1 MQKPNFQNNEQ
12 ISQILRVNHAGEYG
26 AKRIYTGQL
35 DQIKS
40 SQDYKKIEHMY
51 EQELVHLEYFE
62 NKLHGAKVRP
72 TLLMPLWHCFGY
84 FIGAVTARMGTKSAM
99 ICTESVEEVIDK
111 HYEEQKIELQ
121 NLPHEKELLETIS
134 KFQAEELEHKETAS
148 GYTENMS
155 FKDRLL
161 SSVIK
166 SICRVAIFVSK
177 RV

>member
-1 MQKPNFQNNEQ
+1 MQKPNFENDKL

-40 SQDYKKIEHMY
+40 PDDFKEIEHMY

-62 NKLHGAKVRP
+62 NKLRKEKVRP

-84 FIGAVTARMGTKSAM
+84 FMGAITARMGTKSAM
-99 ICTESVEEVIDK
+99 ICTESVEEVIDN
-111 HYEEQKIELQ
+111 HYEEQKLELQ
-121 NLPHEKELLETIS
+121 NNHEQKELLDSIS
-134 KFQAEELEHKETAS
+134 KFQAEELEHKDTAS
-148 GYTENMS
+148 AYTENMS
-155 FKDRLL
+155 FKDKIL